1 MAPRIR
7 ILSLLF
13 LRITSAALCHGFC
26 PAAAQ
31 TARDEVH
38 WQADSQSSDGRTWR
52 YLRGHVEIRKEQM
65 VLRADEVDYNE
76 ETGDAEARGNIHF
89 SHPGRGENVYAARF
103 TYNLNTEEGF
113 FYQTHGTVSSA
124 SQASPRVLT
133 TTEPFYF
140 QGEMAHKIKNHYVV
154 YRGYVTNCKRPAPW
168 WTLTTPR
175 ATIVPGSHAVL
186 HRSVFRLK
194 KVPLFYA
201 PVYYKSLERVP
212 RSSGFLTPNI
222 GNSSRRG
229 RVLGESFFWAI
240 NRSYDVTLGGTYFS
254 QRGFA
259 HQLTARGRPT
269 RTSYFD
275 AFWFAMN
282 DRGLVLG
289 EGEYQRR
296 LKQGGRMF
304 SLNGRAELPWGFYG
318 VASIN
323 YLSSLEFRLA
333 FTETYNEAIFSEV
346 HSVGFVTK
354 AFSSFFINAAL
365 VRNENFQ
372 STTRDDTIVIRKL
385 PSLEF
390 NSREHELL
398 KGPLPVWLALDSSFD
413 LLGRRQA
420 GFRTRQLAE
429 RLDFFP
435 RLSTRLDWK
444 GFVLVPT
451 FGLRETYYG
460 EQLRADGTV
469 SGENFR
475 RSAREFTLELSPPP
489 LARVFDGPRL
499 FADRLK
505 HVIEPKITYRHV
517 AGVPDFDRVIRF
529 DERDLLNNTS
539 EAEVSLINRFFGKRE
554 ASGEVR
560 ELLSVELWQRRY
572 FDPDFG
578 GALVSGSRNVFLST
592 VDLTPFAFADTPRR
606 YSPLVSVLRVSPYHN
621 YTVEWRNDYDQ
632 LRGKL
637 VNSGV
642 AADANWENFS
652 LSLGHYAVR
661 SARLLSPS
669 SNQLRAMARYGS
681 VNKRGWNVGFNVVY
695 DYRLAIMQYANTQV
709 TYNTDCCGFSVEWR
723 RFALGL
729 TRNENQFRLALT
741 VANVGSFG
749 TLKKQE
755 RMF

>member
-1 MAPRIR
+1 
-7 ILSLLF
+7 
-13 LRITSAALCHGFC
+13 
-26 PAAAQ
+26 
-31 TARDEVH
+31 
-38 WQADSQSSDGRTWR
+38 
-52 YLRGHVEIRKEQM
+52 
-65 VLRADEVDYNE
+65 
-76 ETGDAEARGNIHF
+76 
-89 SHPGRGENVYAARF
+89 
-103 TYNLNTEEGF
+103 
-113 FYQTHGTVSSA
+113 
-124 SQASPRVLT
+124 
-133 TTEPFYF
+133 
-140 QGEMAHKIKNHYVV
+140 
-154 YRGYVTNCKRPAPW
+154 
-168 WTLTTPR
+168 
-175 ATIVPGSHAVL
+175 
-186 HRSVFRLK
+186 
-194 KVPLFYA
+194 
-201 PVYYKSLERVP
+201 
-212 RSSGFLTPNI
+212 
-222 GNSSRRG
+222 
-229 RVLGESFFWAI
+229 
-240 NRSYDVTLGGTYFS
+240 
-254 QRGFA
+254 
-259 HQLTARGRPT
+259 
-269 RTSYFD
+269 
-275 AFWFAMN
+275 
-282 DRGLVLG
+282 
-289 EGEYQRR
+289 
-296 LKQGGRMF
+296 
-304 SLNGRAELPWGFYG
+304 
-318 VASIN
+318 
-323 YLSSLEFRLA
+323 
-333 FTETYNEAIFSEV
+333 
-346 HSVGFVTK
+346 
-354 AFSSFFINAAL
+354 
-365 VRNENFQ
+365 
-372 STTRDDTIVIRKL
+372 
-385 PSLEF
+385 
-390 NSREHELL
+390 
-398 KGPLPVWLALDSSFD
+398 
-413 LLGRRQA
+413 
-420 GFRTRQLAE
+420 
-429 RLDFFP
+429 
-435 RLSTRLDWK
+435 
-444 GFVLVPT
+444 
-451 FGLRETYYG
+451 
-460 EQLRADGTV
+460 
-469 SGENFR
+469 
-475 RSAREFTLELSPPP
+475 
-489 LARVFDGPRL
+489 L

-505 HVIEPKITYRHV
+505 HVIEPRITYRHV